1 MGMSDKEPTAE
12 QLEQMKA
19 LIRRAMDEGAL
30 GMSTGLYYAPG
41 SFARTEE
48 VIELARVAGERG
60 GIYDSHMRDESSYTI
75 GLIGSIRETIRIGR
89 EARIAVNISHIK
101 ALGTDV
107 WGKSAEAVAI
117 INSARAEGI
126 RITAD
131 QYPYTASG
139 TGLTAALVP
148 RWAEAGGNSEMI
160 KRIDDPV
167 VRPRLT
173 SEMEANLKRRGGPE
187 SLLITSSR
195 DKALV
200 GKTLGAVASERG
212 KPPVETALDIIK
224 GGGAGVASFNMAGKD
239 IENFMRQ
246 DWVMTGSDGSAGHPR
261 KYGTY
266 PRKLREYVMKKKV
279 ITLPFAVRAS
289 SSLVAETFKIGERGR
304 LKVGYFA
311 DVIAFDEKT
320 VSDRATYEQ
329 PELLASGMRYVIV
342 NGKVA
347 VDEGKYTGALAGRPI
362 RRQ

>member
-1 MGMSDKEPTAE
+1 
-12 QLEQMKA
+12 
-19 LIRRAMDEGAL
+19 
-30 GMSTGLYYAPG
+30 
-41 SFARTEE
+41 
-48 VIELARVAGERG
+48 
-60 GIYDSHMRDESSYTI
+60 
-75 GLIGSIRETIRIGR
+75 
-89 EARIAVNISHIK
+89 
-101 ALGTDV
+101 
-107 WGKSAEAVAI
+107 
-117 INSARAEGI
+117 
-126 RITAD
+126 
-131 QYPYTASG
+131 
-139 TGLTAALVP
+139 
-148 RWAEAGGNSEMI
+148 
-160 KRIDDPV
+160 
-167 VRPRLT
+167 
-173 SEMEANLKRRGGPE
+173 MEANLKRRGGPE

-195 DKALV
+195 DRALV